1 MAFCLGVLVYFS
13 VGLLTLG
20 SVVPPSNTIE
30 RKHTFFI
37 VLLLWPILWLLV
49 VTYLFRFIVNLWLKS
64 KKCKHI
70 LKTFNFT

>member
-1 MAFCLGVLVYFS
+1 MAFCLDALLYFG

-30 RKHTFFI
+30 RKRTFFI

-64 KKCKHI
+64 KKM
-70 LKTFNFT
+70 